1 MQLLVDLVLR
11 YGLALA
17 FVTVLV
23 EQIGLPIPSY
33 PILIVTAALASQGAY
48 SVPQLV
54 VVGVVACLLADYGWF
69 RAGARFG
76 RRVLSLMCRISL
88 SPDSC
93 VRQTESIYERWG
105 APSLLVAKFVPGFGA
120 VATAMA
126 GVVGVAPWAFILF
139 DALGAAIWTGL
150 AASLGWIFRDAVDD
164 ILRIIESAGRI
175 GLAAI
180 ACAFVL
186 YLLVK
191 VVQRQ
196 RLLRQLRMARVSP
209 QELEAML
216 KGKPPP
222 LVVDVR
228 SAGSRESGII
238 PGARWIEVHAPDEEL
253 RRLPAMDEVVIY
265 CACPNEASAAVVAK
279 RLMKA
284 GFQRVR
290 PLQGGIDAWI
300 ESGLPIEMPGAGE

>member
-186 YLLVK
+186 SLLVK
-191 VVQRQ
+191 VLQRQ
-196 RLLRQLRMARVSP
+196 RLLRRLRMARVSP
-209 QELEAML
+209 QELETML

-222 LVVDVR
+222 LVVD
-228 SAGSRESGII
+228 
-238 PGARWIEVHAPDEEL
+238 
-253 RRLPAMDEVVIY
+253 
-265 CACPNEASAAVVAK
+265 
-279 RLMKA
+279 
-284 GFQRVR
+284 
-290 PLQGGIDAWI
+290 
-300 ESGLPIEMPGAGE
+300 